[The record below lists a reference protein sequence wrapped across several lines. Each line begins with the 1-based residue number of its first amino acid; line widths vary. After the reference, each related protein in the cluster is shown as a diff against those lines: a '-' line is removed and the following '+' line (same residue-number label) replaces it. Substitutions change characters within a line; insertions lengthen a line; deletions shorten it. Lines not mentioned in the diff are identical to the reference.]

1 MVIPTRTVK
10 TTGAAIRCSAG
21 LLPVE
26 ARRTNGMTSIAD
38 SLQAATEAKRPL
50 TTLVNKG
57 CEPVGGI
64 FRLDY
69 DSAIVLTDDF
79 KKHKAGGVPRGGYL
93 LAVAGRNSQEGFV
106 LEDQEMILLRVRG
119 TAPLPNESELVQT
132 RLAVVRDA
140 DASGVGFDDV
150 TDVLTRNELQQSAFD
165 CEVLG
170 TFYTATDER
179 TAGVL
184 FGADIDN
191 VMVSARYQVF
201 LPSPEVLSWLASFPE
216 PEDARDTLTIGHV
229 RFAATRRKAL
239 VAGTDHAEARI
250 HVSDFVG
257 RKTAVFGMTRTGKS
271 NTIKTLVT
279 AIHQYGSEHGRP
291 IGQLIFDPQGEYAN
305 VNVQDE
311 TGLRLLGDDDSKVR
325 IYKVNPNAADARE
338 KPLRINFYDR
348 GVLDAAWSLVS
359 DATAPVNTNYAK
371 SFRAADLTEPDPSD
385 QSLHNRWGWAMVAF
399 YGLLSKCGFVAAQ
412 LPQPLR
418 IALAKEQADA
428 FLQDHTGAVTPAG
441 QGKYEVRTPG
451 AAGALAEWIEARPD
465 DFRKWHETETCR
477 FHDIAA
483 VYRYTGVTSAIKT
496 IRPFHGELSLGDVG
510 EHLWED
516 MTNGRLAI
524 VDLSSGNDIVSKV
537 MSERIVTHLLN
548 RAGEMFR
555 DDQSPVEFQIVV
567 EEAHNLFER
576 GSRSVADDPWVRLS
590 KEAAKYKMGL
600 VYATQ
605 EVTSVD
611 KRILSNTSN
620 WLIAHLNSDHETRE
634 LSHYYDFGVWAPSLI
649 RVEDVGFV
657 RMKTYSGKYIV
668 PVQIAKFDHAMVN
681 SARRAAGLPEVQLAA
696 NES

>member
-1 MVIPTRTVK
+1 
-10 TTGAAIRCSAG
+10 
-21 LLPVE
+21 
-26 ARRTNGMTSIAD
+26 MTSIAD
-38 SLQAATEAKRPL
+38 TLQASTNAKRPL
-50 TTLVNKG
+50 TALINSACV
-57 CEPVGGI
+57 PVGGI
-64 FRLDY
+64 YRLDY
-69 DSAIVLTDDF
+69 DAAVVLTDDF
-79 KKHKAGGVPRGGYL
+79 KKHEAGGVPRGGFL
-93 LAVAGRNSQEGFV
+93 LAVAGNNTAAGFV

-170 TFYTATDER
+170 TFYTETDAR
-179 TAGVL
+179 DAQVL

-201 LPSPEVLSWLASFPE
+201 LPSTPVLSWLASFPE
-216 PEDARDTLTIGHV
+216 PSDIRDLLTIGTV

-239 VAGTDHAEARI
+239 VAGTDRAEVRI

-279 AIHQYGSEHGRP
+279 AIHRYGSEHQRR

-305 VNVQDE
+305 INAQDE
-311 TGLRLLGDDDSKVR
+311 TGLRLLGDDDFTVR
-325 IYKVNPNAADARE
+325 IYKVNPSPADPRE
-338 KPLRINFYDR
+338 KPLRINFYDPA
-348 GVLDAAWSLVS
+348 VLDVAWSLVS

-371 SFRAADLTEPDPSD
+371 SFRAADLTEPDSGD
-385 QSLHNRWGWAMVAF
+385 RSAHSRWGWAMVAF
-399 YGLLSKCGFVAAQ
+399 YGLLHKCGFASAT

-418 IALAKEQADA
+418 IALGQDKAEPFLRGHAGAVVPAGSGKYQLRTPADA
-428 FLQDHTGAVTPAG
+428 A
-441 QGKYEVRTPG
+441 
-451 AAGALAEWIEARPD
+451 ALADWVEAHPD
-465 DFRKWHETETCR
+465 DFPKWHETETCR
-477 FHDIAA
+477 FHDIAG

-496 IRPFHGELSLGDVG
+496 IRAFHGAASIGDVG
-510 EHLWED
+510 EHLWDD
-516 MTNGRLAI
+516 MSAGRLAI
-524 VDLSSGNDIVSKV
+524 VDLSSGNDVVAKV

-555 DDQSPVEFQIVV
+555 DDQDPTEFQIVV

-576 GSRSVADDPWVRLS
+576 GGRSVADDPWVRLS

-668 PVQIAKFDHAMVN
+668 PVQITKFDHAMVN
-681 SARRAAGLPEVQLAA
+681 SAREAAGLAPVTR
-696 NES
+696 NEGG